1 MATFHIN
8 RGGTNLGTF
17 SEEDVR
23 AGLQSGRFLGTDL
36 GWREGMATWLALAQC
51 PEFAGVTAPAAAPI
65 PPPQFAPGSTT
76 GAAAS
81 VVPRSGLP
89 WDERQQ
95 RGILRAFFDTMI
107 LVLTRPGEAFT
118 AMKREGGFPAD
129 EAVKQAVRTH
139 LQGSE
144 LKDTTSRQV
153 SLQGSES
160 SATCSGR

>member
-1 MATFHIN
+1 MATYHIN
-8 RGGTNLGTF
+8 RSGTNLGTF

-76 GAAAS
+76 GAAVS

-118 AMKREGGFPAD
+118 AMKHEGGFGDPLIYAIIG
-129 EAVKQAVRTH
+129 
-139 LQGSE
+139 GSIGYVVYF
-144 LKDTTSRQV
+144 LYNV
-153 SLQGSES
+153 LL
-160 SATCSGR
+160 